1 VKFLYPFLFFCL
13 TLHSIAQDSTRVVW
27 GGELSGALEKGNQ
40 FNSKKIGFV
49 GAVNTQGLV
58 IRKSNEFRWNVVLAY
73 MQLPNFITRNLD
85 STGVIPFFHKPIY
98 ASGEGGAL
106 VILPELAYEKSLG
119 KYFSVKIA
127 NERIH
132 VGPGYR
138 SLIFSNQAGA
148 LPQLGLRTEF
158 GKFKFYNSWA
168 RTEHYD
174 SNLNLKKAKYLA
186 MHGLKWT
193 FNSRWYAEI
202 TEMVT
207 WQAKDSASNRGL
219 DMHYLNPFLFYRPVE
234 YAQGS
239 ADNVLMSAQVHFQPS
254 ENFRVYGQFLLDE
267 FLLKEVR
274 NRSGWWGNKF
284 GGMIGMN
291 AVSRKTPGLS
301 YQSEWSFARPYTYT
315 HGSEAQA
322 WGHWN
327 TPFAHPLG
335 ANFYE
340 WWQRVQVAKDKWKYD
355 VVGVWAAYGRDPN
368 YNVGGNI
375 FQSYKAPWQQYNNFI
390 LQGVRSTLLVLDAR
404 VSYQINENWK
414 IAANLRWRSVRSR
427 VNPFDEQWVTIG
439 IRRGLDFPMRWDF

>member
-1 VKFLYPFLFFCL
+1 MKLLFSIFFLCSIFLY
-13 TLHSIAQDSTRVVW
+13 TNAQDSTHVEW
-27 GGELSGALEKGNQ
+27 SGQLAFGSEKGNQ
-40 FNSKKIGFV
+40 FSSQKIGFLGYGCSNGIV
-49 GAVNTQGLV
+49 V
-58 IRKSNEFRWNVVLAY
+58 RKSHQLRWNILLA
-73 MQLPNFITRNLD
+73 QLQFPNFINRNLD
-85 STGVIPFFHKPIY
+85 STGVIPFFHKPLHV
-98 ASGEGGAL
+98 SGQGAL
-106 VILPELAYEKSLG
+106 VLLPEIVYQKQLG
-119 KYFSVKIA
+119 EHFTLKIG

-148 LPQLGLRTEF
+148 IPQLGLRTEF
-158 GKFKFYNSWA
+158 GKFRFYNSWA
-168 RTEHYD
+168 RTEHFD
-174 SNLNLKKAKYLA
+174 SHLNQKKPKYVA

-193 FNSRWYAEI
+193 FNSKWYAEI

-219 DMHYLNPFLFYRPVE
+219 DIHYLNPFLFYRPVE

-239 ADNVLMSAQVHFQPS
+239 ADNVLMSAQVHFQPQ
-254 ENFRVYGQFLLDE
+254 ENFKVYGQFLLDE
-267 FLLKEVR
+267 FLLREVR
-274 NRSGWWGNKF
+274 NRTGWWGNKF
-284 GGMIGMN
+284 GALIGMSV
-291 AVSRKTPGLS
+291 VSKKTSGLS

-340 WWQRVQVAKDKWKYD
+340 WWQNIRVEKDKWKYD
-355 VVGVWAAYGRDPN
+355 VIGVWAAFGRDPN

-404 VSYQINENWK
+404 VSYELNENWK
-414 IAANLRWRSVRSR
+414 LSANLRWRSIRSR
-427 VNPFDEQWVTIG
+427 INPYDEQWITIG

>member
-1 VKFLYPFLFFCL
+1 VKFLHTFLFLSLIL
-13 TLHSIAQDSTRVVW
+13 TTSAQDSTHVDW
-27 GGELSGALEKGNQ
+27 GGALSVALEKGNQ
-40 FNSKKIGFV
+40 FNSQKMGFL
-49 GAVNTQGLV
+49 GTANTEGLV
-58 IRKSNEFRWNVVLAY
+58 IRKSNQFKWNVVLAH

-85 STGVIPFFHKPIY
+85 STGVIPFFHKPLY
-98 ASGEGGAL
+98 TSNGGAL
-106 VILPELAYEKSLG
+106 VILPELSFEKSVG
-119 KYFSVKIA
+119 EHFSVKIA

-168 RTEHYD
+168 RTTHYD
-174 SNLNLKKAKYLA
+174 SSLNLKKVKYLA

-219 DMHYLNPFLFYRPVE
+219 DIHYFNPFLFYRPVE

-284 GGMIGMN
+284 GGMVGMM
-291 AVSRKTPGLS
+291 AVSKKSPGLS
-301 YQSEWSFARPYTYT
+301 YQSEWSFVRPYTYT

-340 WWQRVQVAKDKWKYD
+340 WWQRVQVVKDKWKYD
-355 VVGVWAAYGRDPN
+355 VVGVWAAFGRDPN
-368 YNVGGNI
+368 YNVGGNV

-404 VSYQINENWK
+404 ISYEINQNWK

-427 VNPFDEQWVTIG
+427 VNPFDEQWVIIG